1 MLLSINPLKSKLIA
15 LIYRY
20 KRLPLILFKIII
32 IIIKKCRIAL
42 NVLDKIY
49 S

>member
-32 IIIKKCRIAL
+32 IIKKCRIAL
-42 NVLDKIY
+42 NVLDKVY